1 MQNFVLRT
9 SPLLVSFSAS
19 QGCFICVFW
28 LAESTAGK
36 SAGFPKSKK
45 IKSPKLHVRGTFF
58 FFFILLVLQISFLR
72 SNIMFSQLL
81 SPVWVLLASETLQHA
96 VTCGPQVNLCSS
108 WSSGTI

>member
-58 FFFILLVLQISFLR
+58 FFFHFISSADFLFE
-72 SNIMFSQLL
+72 IKYYVFS
-81 SPVWVLLASETLQHA
+81 
-96 VTCGPQVNLCSS
+96 VTFSS
-108 WSSGTI
+108 LGIVSL